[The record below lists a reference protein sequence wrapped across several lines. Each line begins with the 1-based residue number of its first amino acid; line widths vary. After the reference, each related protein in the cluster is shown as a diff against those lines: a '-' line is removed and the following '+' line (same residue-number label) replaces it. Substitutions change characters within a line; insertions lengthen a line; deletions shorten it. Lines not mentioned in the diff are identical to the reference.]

1 MKKNKKNTKNNL
13 SKKLLLSFLG
23 YAVLII
29 MGVTFLVALLAMVFG
44 TDVMENAIY
53 VTQAI
58 TLALIIFAFYRIVDR
73 LIVHRLQVL
82 SAATAKVAEGD
93 YEIAV
98 PVKGDDE
105 LSMLMESFNQMA
117 KELQANAFLSKD
129 FARYVSHEFKTP
141 LCVIRNYAEITQG
154 DPSSQETEKNME
166 VIISETDRLTTL
178 SKDMLELCKL
188 DSSTII
194 EKKDTFS
201 PASQIRSI
209 VLDHQM
215 LWGEKEI
222 EMIPEL
228 EAFEIKS
235 NEALLFRVWQ
245 NIIGNAI
252 KFTNPGGCISIS
264 LRQEADQLICRV
276 MDNGIGISDED
287 KQHIF
292 TPFYSGSKSHNKE
305 GNGLGLS
312 LSKKIVDKLGGTIAF
327 ESAVGKGT
335 AFTVTIPL

>member
-1 MKKNKKNTKNNL
+1 MKKNKKQTEGSL
-13 SKKLLLSFLG
+13 SKKLLVSFLG
-23 YAVLII
+23 AAVLI
-29 MGVTFLVALLAMVFG
+29 MVAVTFFMALLVVLLG
-44 TDVMENAIY
+44 KDVMENAIY

-58 TLALIIFAFYRIVDR
+58 TLALVIVAFYRIVDR
-73 LIVHRLQVL
+73 LIVQRIQAL
-82 SAATAKVAEGD
+82 SAATAKVTQGD
-93 YEIAV
+93 YEVSV
-98 PVKGDDE
+98 PAQGDDE
-105 LSMLMESFNQMA
+105 LATLMDSFNQMT

-154 DPSSQETEKNME
+154 DSPPQETEKNME
-166 VIISETDRLTTL
+166 VIISETDRLTNL
-178 SKDMLELCKL
+178 SKDMLELCRL
-188 DSSTII
+188 DSTTII
-194 EKKDTFS
+194 EKKDRFS
-201 PASQIRSI
+201 PAAQIRSI
-209 VLDHQM
+209 VLDYQM

-222 EMIPEL
+222 EVTPDL
-228 EAFEIKS
+228 EEFEIKS

-252 KFTNPGGCISIS
+252 KFTEPGGCISIR
-264 LRQEADQLICRV
+264 LQREAGRLVCKV
-276 MDNGIGISDED
+276 TDNGIGISAKDQ
-287 KQHIF
+287 QHLF
-292 TPFYSGSKSHNKE
+292 APFYSGSKSHNKE